1 MVQLPQDHFVDE
13 SVPAHPDD
21 PWRSPVVIFGDHG
34 LCAGVSRRVQRM
46 PRPHMHSQIELNYVL
61 QGSMTY
67 RVDERDV
74 VVNAGRLTMFW
85 GMVPH
90 QVVALTEPTFFV
102 CLYAPMP
109 IFLGLPTS
117 GGLRE
122 AIFSGGVIEADVNHG
137 YDRDIV
143 QRWQEELLSEDRMT
157 ADIVRDE
164 LSARI
169 RRIDR
174 DGWHDLRQQ
183 SRLLA
188 HVSRNDNDG
197 IVHVERM
204 ARYIGEHAHE
214 EISVECVART
224 ADLHPNYAMTLY
236 KRLTGTTINQSII
249 RQRLDLAQSML
260 IASEETVARI
270 AYDCGFGSLS
280 SFYTAFVKRFHLTP
294 LNFRRAYAVRN

>member
-1 MVQLPQDHFVDE
+1 MAQQPNNHFVDE
-13 SVPAHPDD
+13 SVPAYPDD

-34 LCAGVSRRVQRM
+34 LCAGISRRVQRM
-46 PRPHMHSQIELNYVL
+46 PRPHMHSQIEFNYVL

-67 RVDERDV
+67 RVDEREV
-74 VVNAGRLTMFW
+74 VVSAGRLTMFW
-85 GMVPH
+85 GMIPH
-90 QVVALTEPTFFV
+90 QVVALTEPTFFI
-102 CLYAPMP
+102 CLYAPMS

-122 AIFSGGVIEADVNHG
+122 AIFSGSVIEAQVNHT

-143 QRWQEELLSEDRMT
+143 LRWQEELLSEDRMT

-174 DGWHDLRQQ
+174 DGWRDLRQQ
-183 SRLLA
+183 SHLLA
-188 HVSRNDNDG
+188 HVSHNDG

-204 ARYIGEHAHE
+204 VRYIGEHAHE
-214 EISVECVART
+214 EISVERVAQT

-249 RQRLDLAQSML
+249 RHRLDMAQSML
-260 IASEETVARI
+260 IASEATVARI

-280 SFYTAFVKRFHLTP
+280 SFYTAFDKRFHLTP
-294 LNFRRAYAVRN
+294 LNFRRAYALRN